1 MACTS
6 GAESGGDQGAGGA
19 WAGWRSRAERQRQ
32 RKAAG
37 RRKETKRRS
46 LAGKGGELLICPLV
60 DGARLSSLGVK
71 GKVRT
76 VVKFWFFYIVDHLL
90 MRSLWLE

>member
-1 MACTS
+1 MAPAS
-6 GAESGGDQGAGGA
+6 GGKSGGDQGAGGA
-19 WAGWRSRAERQRQ
+19 GAGWQSRTERQGQRRRQ
-32 RKAAG
+32 AAG

-60 DGARLSSLGVK
+60 DGARLSSLGEK

-76 VVKFWFFYIVDHLL
+76 VVDLCFST
-90 MRSLWLE
+90 SLTIC